1 MILSEHDLSKEDESK
16 LISRRTNLF
25 GEIQMTA
32 NLQMNYRATLSTT
45 VTSFRAAVLMKNK
58 SLT

>member
-1 MILSEHDLSKEDESK
+1 
-16 LISRRTNLF
+16 
-25 GEIQMTA
+25 MTA

-58 SLT
+58 SLTSITSHLITLASVLIYFVI